1 MPKNLLELS
10 EDQEQLRVVAYL
22 EALKL
27 QGKVLMFTAHAD
39 NMKTNIITATRAK
52 RLGKRAGYPDLSI
65 VTNTGTMLYIELK
78 KAKGGVVS
86 PAQKEWIEALNKCD
100 GVSAW
105 VCKGFEEA
113 KYAIDLYVK

>member
-1 MPKNLLELS
+1 MPKIQTIPT

-39 NMKTNIITATRAK
+39 NMKTNIVTAVKAK
-52 RLGKRAGYPDLSI
+52 RMGKRSGYPDLTI
-65 VTNTGTMLYIELK
+65 VTKKTVLYIELK
-78 KAKGGVVS
+78 RVKGGVVS
-86 PAQKEWIEALNKCD
+86 EAQKEWIEAFKSS
-100 GVSAW
+100 GSVKAW

-113 KYAIDLYVK
+113 KYAIDLYI

>member
-1 MPKNLLELS
+1 MPKIQTIPT

-39 NMKTNIITATRAK
+39 NMKTNIVTAVKAK
-52 RLGKRAGYPDLSI
+52 RLGKRAGYPDISV
-65 VTNTGTMLYIELK
+65 VTGKGNMLYIELK

-86 PAQKEWIEALNKCD
+86 PAQKEWIEALNKCE

-105 VCKGFEEA
+105 VCEGFEKA
-113 KYAIDLYVK
+113 KYFIDLYI